1 MAQLRIQET
10 PEEDL
15 DAVRVQQSF
24 DMTELRALLD
34 AMECSLQEE
43 YDQAHQDEEQRIL
56 DYEAQE
62 ILNELSDGEWEA
74 FLEPV
79 QPEECFLAQTES

>member
-24 DMTELRALLD
+24 DMSELGSLLE
-34 AMECSLQEE
+34 AMEKEE
-43 YDQAHQDEEQRIL
+43 YDHAHQDEEQQIL

-62 ILNELSDGEWEA
+62 ILNEMSDGEWEA
-74 FLEPV
+74 FLDPM
-79 QPEECFLAQTES
+79 QFEEVFPGQETS